1 MEDGDREILENA
13 DIIGKL
19 RSKGN
24 SISILQKL
32 KKCKSGCVFWFYNNL
47 ERINNQR
54 RV

>member
-1 MEDGDREILENA
+1 MAGDNIDDMEDGDREILENT

-32 KKCKSGCVFWFYNNL
+32 KKGK
-47 ERINNQR
+47 QR
-54 RV
+54 CQL